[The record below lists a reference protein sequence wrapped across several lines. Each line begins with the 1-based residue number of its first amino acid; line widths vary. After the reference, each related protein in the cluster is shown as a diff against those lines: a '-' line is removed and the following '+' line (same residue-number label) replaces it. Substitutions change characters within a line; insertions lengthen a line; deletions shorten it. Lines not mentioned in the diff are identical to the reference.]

1 MPARLPQSVLELRG
15 RTHQTKEEKE
25 ERRASEPKLAEVK
38 RVRYPGWL
46 PEHLRSEFN
55 EISRELI
62 RAGLFVKVDR
72 DVLSRYLM
80 TRDAWIAAHAKAL
93 EALDADDPKVA
104 GAWARVAKTYFSQC
118 HDCASGMGLTI
129 SSRCRLVV
137 PKPPED
143 PAESDPLSKLL
154 EGRQRC
160 V

>member
-15 RTHQTKEEKE
+15 RTHQTKDEKE

-38 RVRYPGWL
+38 RVRYPVWL

-62 RAGLFVKVDR
+62 RAGLFVKIDR

-80 TRDAWIAAHAKAL
+80 TRDAWIIAHTKAR
-93 EALDADDPKVA
+93 EALDADDPKTA

>member
-1 MPARLPQSVLELRG
+1 MPAKLPQGVLELRG
-15 RTHQTKEEKE
+15 RTHQTKAEKE
-25 ERRASEPKLAEVK
+25 ERRASEPKLAGAK
-38 RVRYPGWL
+38 RVRYPEWL

-72 DVLSRYLM
+72 DVLAQYLM
-80 TRDAWIAAHAKAL
+80 ARDAWIAAYAKAR
-93 EALDADDPKVA
+93 EALETDDSKAA

-118 HDCASGMGLTI
+118 HDCASSMGLTI

-137 PKPPED
+137 PKPPDD